1 MTYETVREWCQ
12 KFGSLYAA
20 LRRRKRA
27 RIGSKWQ
34 LDEVF
39 IKMNGVQ
46 HYLWRGVDE
55 NGLVIDTLVQ
65 PKRDRWAALRF
76 FRKLLQVAPRSP
88 RVIIT
93 DKLRSYAAAK
103 KLTLPDIEHRQ
114 SRYLNNRAENSHQRT
129 RVRERQMKRFKSS
142 EQAQRFS
149 LCSNPSML
157 PFDCDGIFSV
167 QLVIDSYTTILSP
180 SVIRRRHDP
189 DFLDPG
195 RDR

>member
-1 MTYETVREWCQ
+1 MVSKVRLALC
-12 KFGSLYAA
+12 GAA
-20 LRRRKRA
+20 EKEA
-27 RIGSKWQ
+27 TRIGSKWH

-129 RVRERQMKRFKSS
+129 RVRETNEALQIFGASTTLLS
-142 EQAQRFS
+142 VFESINA
-149 LCSNPSML
+149 
-157 PFDCDGIFSV
+157 PFR
-167 QLVIDSYTTILSP
+167 L
-180 SVIRRRHDP
+180 RRHLLCATRHRQLHNHP
-189 DFLDPG
+189 FTVSYPEET
-195 RDR
+195 

>member
-1 MTYETVREWCQ
+1 VTYETVREWCQ

-55 NGLVIDTLVQ
+55 NGLVIDILVQ
-65 PKRDRWAALRF
+65 PKHDRWAALRF
-76 FRKLLQVAPRSP
+76 FRKLLQVATRSP

-167 QLVIDSYTTILSP
+167 QLVIDNYTTILSP